1 VQYSSNPEADA
12 HANSDAQEAHTAK
25 FDAAFAHAIREICGG
40 EVSDTAEVLGDFMC
54 GLTATRKPLTAEG
67 PASGLFSDAEVV
79 GLLFSESTDDA
90 LIAQA
95 ARELRER
102 YINSEYAAKVIERR
116 AERLAGCL

>member
-1 VQYSSNPEADA
+1 VQYSSNPVADA
-12 HANSDAQEAHTAK
+12 QEHSDAQEAWGEK
-25 FDAAFAHAIREICGG
+25 FDAAIDHAIREICGG
-40 EVSDTAEVLGDFMC
+40 DVSDTAEVLGDFMC
-54 GLTATRKPLTAEG
+54 GLTATRTALRTTG
-67 PASGLFSDAEVV
+67 PASGMFSDAEVI
-79 GLLFSESTDDA
+79 GLLFSDSTDDA